1 MKYFVTFF
9 SLLFSLNAQELIN
22 HFPLAN
28 TYSIVA
34 RDPKTGE
41 IGVAVQSH
49 WFSVGTV
56 VSWAEAGVGAIATQS
71 FVNVSFGPI
80 GLKLLKEGKTAN
92 EALQILLSTDNAKDY
107 RQVAIIDADGNV
119 AAFSGKNCIPEAG
132 HIVGKNFSVQANMMK
147 SNEVWGMMEKAF
159 QNTKG
164 NLAEKM
170 IAALEGAESVGGDIR
185 GKQSAA
191 LLVVK
196 GKASDKPWED
206 RIVDIRIDDNPEP
219 LKELKRIYNVHLAY
233 EHMNAGDLAVENNDM
248 KLALEEY
255 SKAENMFPEND
266 EMKFWHA
273 LTLANNNRFKEA
285 VPVLKIIIEKNSNWR
300 ELLFRLPRV
309 KLIEVSEAELKK
321 IFK

>member
-1 MKYFVTFF
+1 
-9 SLLFSLNAQELIN
+9 
-22 HFPLAN
+22 
-28 TYSIVA
+28 
-34 RDPKTGE
+34 
-41 IGVAVQSH
+41 
-49 WFSVGTV
+49 
-56 VSWAEAGVGAIATQS
+56 
-71 FVNVSFGPI
+71 
-80 GLKLLKEGKTAN
+80 
-92 EALQILLSTDNAKDY
+92 
-107 RQVAIIDADGNV
+107 
-119 AAFSGKNCIPEAG
+119 
-132 HIVGKNFSVQANMMK
+132 MK
-147 SNEVWGMMEKAF
+147 SNEVWSMMEKAF

-285 VPVLKIIIEKNSNWR
+285 IPVLKIIIEKNSNWR

>member
-1 MKYFVTFF
+1 MKNIFTI
-9 SLLFSLNAQELIN
+9 LLFTISLNAQELIK
-22 HFPLAN
+22 HFPFAD

-34 RDPKTGE
+34 RDSETGE

-71 FVNVSFGPI
+71 FVNISFGPL

-107 RQVAIIDADGNV
+107 RQVAIIDANGNV
-119 AAFSGKNCIPEAG
+119 AAFTGKNCIPEAG

-147 SNEVWGMMEKAF
+147 SNEVWSMMEKAF

-164 NLAEKM
+164 SLAEKM

-196 GKASDKPWED
+196 GKASDKTWED
-206 RIVDIRIDDNPEP
+206 KIVDIRIDDNPEP

-248 KLALEEY
+248 KLAMEEY
-255 SKAENMFPEND
+255 SKAENMFPDND
-266 EMKFWHA
+266 EMKFWHGV
-273 LTLANNNRFKEA
+273 TLANNNRLNDA
-285 VPVLKIIIEKNSNWR
+285 IPILKSIIKKNQAWK
-300 ELLFRLPRV
+300 ELLYRLPKV
-309 KLIEVSEAELKK
+309 NLINIMEAELFE